1 MAPIFDSGNAMFWQN
16 PKLSEYDNLTA
27 VEVNSFRK
35 TEKQLLGYVRDR
47 GQLDLTKLPTEDE
60 LRNIYAK
67 DSLIPC
73 VHSVLLGY
81 RKKIDLL
88 EKI

>member
-1 MAPIFDSGNAMFWQN
+1 MFWQN
-16 PKLSEYDNLTA
+16 PKLPEYDNLTA

-35 TEKQLLGYVRDR
+35 TEKQLFGYVRDR
-47 GQLDLTKLPTEDE
+47 GQLDLTKLPTGDE
-60 LRNIYAK
+60 LRNIYAM

-73 VHSVLLGY
+73 VDSVLLGY

>member
-1 MAPIFDSGNAMFWQN
+1 MGH
-16 PKLSEYDNLTA
+16 
-27 VEVNSFRK
+27 
-35 TEKQLLGYVRDR
+35 VRDR
-47 GQLDLTKLPTEDE
+47 GQLDLTKLPTEDD
-60 LRNIYAK
+60 LRNFYAM

-73 VHSVLLGY
+73 VDSVLLGY